1 MTVVLSVL
9 VLVVVALIAI
19 AMSAR
24 IIKQYERVV
33 LFELGKVK
41 DQARGPRL
49 SFIVPF
55 VDRVHRVSA
64 AGQSRF
70 HAAGRRS
77 RWRPQPSTPVM
88 VVEMKRVS

>member
-41 DQARGPRL
+41 DQARGP
-49 SFIVPF
+49 
-55 VDRVHRVSA
+55 
-64 AGQSRF
+64 
-70 HAAGRRS
+70 GRRGRQRS
-77 RWRPQPSTPVM
+77 HS
-88 VVEMKRVS
+88 